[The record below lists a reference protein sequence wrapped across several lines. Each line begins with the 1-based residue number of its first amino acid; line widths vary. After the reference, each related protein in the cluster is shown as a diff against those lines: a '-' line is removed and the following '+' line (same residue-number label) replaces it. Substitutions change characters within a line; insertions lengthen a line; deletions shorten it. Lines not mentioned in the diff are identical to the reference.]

1 MEKECIGNKWVK
13 FNTRLFVININLLNF
28 LFSLMP
34 EMNMVKIESMN
45 NWVAFLPI
53 YCVSYFA
60 FFHLLCRIRKALNR
74 SSIKLQYIHYRPWQ
88 IAYVCTLR
96 TRNHKFYKL
105 PFLQVRSRIPLFR
118 FPSTWSNIKETYIYL
133 TKICTSDF

>member
-28 LFSLMP
+28 LFSFMP

-60 FFHLLCRIRKALNR
+60 LFHLLCRIRKALNR
-74 SSIKLQYIHYRPWQ
+74 SSIKLQYIHYRP
-88 IAYVCTLR
+88 
-96 TRNHKFYKL
+96 
-105 PFLQVRSRIPLFR
+105 
-118 FPSTWSNIKETYIYL
+118 
-133 TKICTSDF
+133 

>member
-28 LFSLMP
+28 LFSFMP

-60 FFHLLCRIRKALNR
+60 FFHLLFRIRKHLTDLASNY
-74 SSIKLQYIHYRPWQ
+74 SIYITGPDKSRMCVR
-88 IAYVCTLR
+88 YVLEIINFTSCL
-96 TRNHKFYKL
+96 FYKYVHEYR
-105 PFLQVRSRIPLFR
+105 FSGSRVREA
-118 FPSTWSNIKETYIYL
+118 T
-133 TKICTSDF
+133 